1 NANLDGADLRECNLR
16 VVKARSASFKGADLR
31 GADASHGQFQKADLS
46 GAKLDGVKWDRAE
59 YDEATVWPA
68 KFTPPRD
75 LVWKGQGPDPRLTTP
90 PAAAVAAAPAPAL
103 TVEEFL
109 ERLPT
114 LVDPSRL
121 GNAKQMLKTERFQLF
136 SQVEQDKLLG
146 VVRSQSSE
154 DRVYACK
161 LASD

>member
-1 NANLDGADLRECNLR
+1 GAS
-16 VVKARSASFKGADLR
+16 VSY
-31 GADASHGQFQKADLS
+31 GQFQGADLS
-46 GAKLDGVKWDRAE
+46 GAKLHRVRWERAE
-59 YDEATVWPA
+59 YDEATLWPA
-68 KFTPPRD
+68 AFTPPRD
-75 LVWKGQGPDPRLTTP
+75 LIWKGQGPDPRFKK
-90 PAAAVAAAPAPAL
+90 PAQAVAAPPAPAL

-136 SQVEQDKLLG
+136 SQVEEDKVLG

-161 LASD
+161 LASDGSFSCGTQNMRVCGG